1 MRFLAKIYHLRLE
14 NLKQRITQ
22 TLHSK
27 LHLTNTNSTATK
39 SLCKK
44 FFFALFLAFSLL
56 FGNVAFSAPKAT
68 SQRYIKQQKATKSQ
82 KPLKDSKKEK
92 AKQEKQAK
100 ESKKSKQST
109 KDSSD
114 SSDSSEDKPENL
126 IDYST
131 LSLYYYPYIMAYHK
145 ISDKEIAA
153 LIRDLDLAS
162 KKSGV
167 FIGIYGGWIFHNA
180 AGNKDYNV
188 DNFLAYGAKIG
199 YQSFYP
205 TMFESLS
212 FPNKVGG
219 RIYLQY
225 LGSNAKELK
234 LSSLGFSSIGISGDV
249 MIDLPVPLTKRGLEA
264 GVILGFGLASMIYD
278 SNSDST
284 LGGIINIGTSFTLL
298 SKHRIEGEIKL
309 IINERLNW
317 FGVMPMVGYSYVF

>member
-1 MRFLAKIYHLRLE
+1 MRFWAKIHYLRLKDLKKQITNSLYF
-14 NLKQRITQ
+14 NLI
-22 TLHSK
+22 
-27 LHLTNTNSTATK
+27 NTNANK
-39 SLCKK
+39 KALCKK
-44 FFFALFLAFSLL
+44 LRLFLEL
-56 FGNVAFSAPKAT
+56 FIVCGVMFGVICSNVAYGATKAK
-68 SQRYIKQQKATKSQ
+68 SQRYIKQKKSTKTQ
-82 KPLKDSKKEK
+82 NPQNDSAKTQSAKTTQTKE
-92 AKQEKQAK
+92 K
-100 ESKKSKQST
+100 ESKKDSKESKEESQ
-109 KDSSD
+109 
-114 SSDSSEDKPENL
+114 ENL

-145 ISDKEIAA
+145 ISDKEIAS
-153 LIRDLDLAS
+153 LIKNLDLAS

-167 FIGIYGGWIFHNA
+167 FVGVYGGWIFHNA
-180 AGNKDYNV
+180 TGNKNYNV

-212 FPNKVGG
+212 YPNKVGG
-219 RIYLQY
+219 RIYLLY
-225 LGSNAKELK
+225 LGSNAKELN
-234 LSSLGFSSIGISGDV
+234 LSSLGFSSIGISGDL
-249 MIDLPVPLTKRGLEA
+249 MIDLPVPLTKGGLEA

-284 LGGIINIGTSFTLL
+284 LGGVINIGTSFTLL